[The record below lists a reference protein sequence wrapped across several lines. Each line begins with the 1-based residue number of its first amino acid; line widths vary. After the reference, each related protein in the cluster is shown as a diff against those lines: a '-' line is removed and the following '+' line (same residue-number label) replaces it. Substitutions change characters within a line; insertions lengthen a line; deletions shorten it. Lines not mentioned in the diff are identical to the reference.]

1 MGGLILIF
9 MRPILYIFSKFMGYV
24 VIYYVCVYTINNKKN
39 KMMSPGFDEK
49 AAPALSPTV
58 LELEWF
64 TSKHCMYVFLS
75 VILCPYLSVCVL
87 FCL

>member
-1 MGGLILIF
+1 
-9 MRPILYIFSKFMGYV
+9 
-24 VIYYVCVYTINNKKN
+24 
-39 KMMSPGFDEK
+39 MMSPGFDEK
-49 AAPALSPTV
+49 AAPALGPTV